1 MPAST
6 PAAWNFTAPVKRF
19 SIEGG
24 MHYLELPNEFAE
36 PMRATGHKRWV
47 CTIQDVLTW
56 HCGLLPTGEGTWF
69 VVLSKAKM
77 EAVEAHV
84 GDWLNVDMVPDTSKY
99 GMPLPEDL
107 EDILADDPEFE
118 RRFDAMLP
126 GKRRNAIHQIA
137 SAKTPETAAKRIIK
151 LMQQLGLD

>member
-1 MPAST
+1 M
-6 PAAWNFTAPVKRF
+6 
-19 SIEGG
+19 
-24 MHYLELPNEFAE
+24 
-36 PMRATGHKRWV
+36 
-47 CTIQDVLTW
+47 
-56 HCGLLPTGEGTWF
+56 LPTGEGTWF
-69 VVLSKAKM
+69 VVLSKTKM

-107 EDILADDPEFE
+107 ADILADDTEFE

-151 LMQQLGLD
+151 LMQQLGID

>member
-1 MPAST
+1 
-6 PAAWNFTAPVKRF
+6 
-19 SIEGG
+19 
-24 MHYLELPNEFAE
+24 
-36 PMRATGHKRWV
+36 
-47 CTIQDVLTW
+47 
-56 HCGLLPTGEGTWF
+56 
-69 VVLSKAKM
+69 M
-77 EAVEAHV
+77 EAVEAYV

-137 SAKTPETAAKRIIK
+137 SAKTSETAAKRIIK

>member
-1 MPAST
+1 MSQF
-6 PAAWNFTAPVKRF
+6 NFTAQVKRF
-19 SIEGG
+19 SMEGG
-24 MHYLELPNEFAE
+24 MLYLELPNEASE

-47 CTIQDVLTW
+47 CTIQDALTW

-77 EAVEAHV
+77 NEVEAHV
-84 GDWLNVDMVPDTSKY
+84 GDWLHVDMEPDTSKY

-107 EDILADDPEFE
+107 AELLADDAEFE
-118 RRFDAMLP
+118 RKFDAMLP

-137 SAKTPETAAKRIIK
+137 TAKSPETATKRILK
-151 LMQQLGLD
+151 LMQQLGVA

>member
-6 PAAWNFTAPVKRF
+6 PATWNFTAPVKRF

-47 CTIQDVLTW
+47 CTIQDALTW

-69 VVLSKAKM
+69 VVLSKAQM

-107 EDILADDPEFE
+107 EATATLGRSCAMASNCRAP
-118 RRFDAMLP
+118 RFSSMVRAPP
-126 GKRRNAIHQIA
+126 GP
-137 SAKTPETAAKRIIK
+137 T
-151 LMQQLGLD
+151 

>member
-1 MPAST
+1 MVSSIST
-6 PAAWNFTAPVKRF
+6 AWNFTAPVKRF

-24 MHYLELPNEFAE
+24 MHYLELPNAAAE
-36 PMRATGHKRWV
+36 EMRATGYKRWV
-47 CTIQDVLTW
+47 CTIQDALTW

-77 EAVEAHV
+77 KAVEAHV

-107 EDILADDPEFE
+107 ADILADDTEFE

-151 LMQQLGLD
+151 LMEQLGLN

>member
-1 MPAST
+1 MPASPST
-6 PAAWNFTAPVKRF
+6 TWNFTAPVKRF

-24 MHYLELPNEFAE
+24 MHYLELPNAAAE
-36 PMRATGHKRWV
+36 EMRATGHKRWV
-47 CTIQDVLTW
+47 CTIQDALTW

-107 EDILADDPEFE
+107 AELLADDPVFE
-118 RRFDAMLP
+118 RKFDAMLP

-151 LMQQLGLD
+151 LMQQLGVD